1 MLKSAYHSTTNEIYT
16 FEGIYFNIIIIII
29 TIIII
34 IYTQV
39 FRPLVTIFSMNIKFM
54 LKVIWLKFF
63 MYVSY
68 EVTNF
73 LGI

>member
-1 MLKSAYHSTTNEIYT
+1 MLKSAYYSTTNEIYT

-29 TIIII
+29 TLIII

-54 LKVIWLKFF
+54 LKVI
-63 MYVSY
+63 
-68 EVTNF
+68 
-73 LGI
+73 